1 VRGRNGKGGA
11 EGFTL
16 VEIAITVAI
25 VGILVMMAVSS
36 FKDIGEK
43 YGIEAETKLLYS
55 DLMAARGRALQRN
68 RYHFVRITSTGYATY
83 EDTNTLPDG
92 NRAYDVG
99 LDNQIVNVTLKH
111 TVTTSLAGGGT
122 NFEFNSHGVA
132 SDTGYILLSPRPG
145 FSVNPDYDC
154 ITIRETRINT
164 GRFNAGACV
173 EK

>member
-1 VRGRNGKGGA
+1 M
-11 EGFTL
+11 
-16 VEIAITVAI
+16 VEIVITIAI
-25 VGILVMMAVSS
+25 VGILVMMAISS

-43 YGIEAETKLLYS
+43 YSMETETKQFYS
-55 DLMAARGRALQRN
+55 DLMSARGRALQRN
-68 RYHFVRITSTGYATY
+68 RHHFVRMTSTGYATY
-83 EDTNTLPDG
+83 EDTNPLPDG
-92 NRAYDVG
+92 NRAYDAG
-99 LDNQIVNVTLKH
+99 LDNQVVNATLKH
-111 TVTTSLAGGGT
+111 SVTTSLAGGGT

-164 GRFNAGACV
+164 GRFSAGACV

>member
-1 VRGRNGKGGA
+1 M
-11 EGFTL
+11 

-36 FKDIGEK
+36 FKELSEK
-43 YGIEAETKLLYS
+43 YGIEAETKQLYS
-55 DLMAARGRALQRN
+55 DLMSVRGRALQRN
-68 RYHFVRITSTGYATY
+68 RHHFVRITSTGYATY
-83 EDTNTLPDG
+83 EDTNTSPDG
-92 NRAYDVG
+92 NRAFDV

-111 TVTTSLAGGGT
+111 PVTMSLAGGGT

-132 SDTGYILLSPRPG
+132 SDTGYILLSPMPG

-164 GRFNAGACV
+164 GRFNSGACV